1 MATTAQGKWVPLA
14 EVGGRPLRGWLAEAE
29 GRPRGAV
36 VIVQEI
42 YGVNAHIQSVVC
54 NYAAAGYS
62 ALAPSFFDLLEDEVV
77 LDYGAADTE
86 RGRQLVARLGMDNA
100 LRTVAAARDRLSDF
114 GSVAVVGYCWGGAV
128 AYLSATRLGLPA
140 VSYYGR
146 LVEQYL
152 HERPQAPLQF
162 HFGERDELIPA
173 ASVQRVAAAFPDLPL
188 YTYPAGHAFNR
199 LGDAHG
205 HPPSAELAKRRALEF
220 LARHLSP
227 YAAGQS

>member
-1 MATTAQGKWVPLA
+1 MAATPQGEWIELA
-14 EVGGRPLRGWLAEAE
+14 EVGGRPLRGWLAKADEP
-29 GRPRGAV
+29 PRGAL

-54 NYAAAGYS
+54 DYAAAGYT
-62 ALAPSFFDLLEDEVV
+62 ALAPSFFDQLEPGLA
-77 LDYGAADTE
+77 LDYSEADTE
-86 RGRQLVARLGMDNA
+86 RGRQLVAQLGMDNA
-100 LRTVAAARDRLSDF
+100 LRTVALARDRLSDH
-114 GSVAVVGYCWGGAV
+114 GAVGVVGYCWGGAV

-162 HFGERDELIPA
+162 HFGERDALIPQS
-173 ASVQRVAAAFPDLPL
+173 SVARVASAFPDVPL

-199 LGDAHG
+199 LGDPHG
-205 HPPSAELAKRRALEF
+205 HRPSAEQAKGRALEF
-220 LARHLSP
+220 LARHLGPSP
-227 YAAGQS
+227 QSQS